1 MKIGRVE
8 VVAVTTK
15 AQDVDLGYRSF
26 IIQNTS
32 EDAVVYIKEKHQ
44 DKADVTTETG
54 FSIWP
59 GETLNNVLSG
69 KTLSIIGSAAAKVRI
84 MYLD

>member
-1 MKIGRVE
+1 MQIGRVE

-15 AQDVDLGYRSF
+15 AQDVDLGFRSF
-26 IIQNTS
+26 LIQNNS
-32 EDAVVYIKEKHQ
+32 EDAVVYIKEKSR
-44 DKADVTTETG
+44 DKADVTSANG

-59 GETLNNVLSG
+59 GETLNHVLSG
-69 KTLSIIGSAAAKVRI
+69 KTLSILGSAAAEVRI